1 MIDLSDGLASD
12 AARISEESGV
22 ALEMRLG
29 SLPLDEGVDAVARM
43 AARPALSSLPP
54 RVRTTSCCSPL
65 PRTRERKS
73 NVRQMAPGLS

>member
-43 AARPALSSLPP
+43 AASTGPELAATAGEDYER
-54 RVRTTSCCSPL
+54 CSPL
-65 PRTRERKS
+65 LRTRERKS
-73 NVRQMAPGLS
+73 NVRQMAPGAS